1 MRAGTV
7 LWDRFNGKWHLAGVN
22 PWPIV
27 KGATACES
35 CRILAAGKV
44 ILQGSNGYG
53 TELISGHLF
62 LRKKKFWNAAIASG
76 ERIRS
81 PKN

>member
-7 LWDRFNGKWHLAGVN
+7 LYLELN
-22 PWPIV
+22 P
-27 KGATACES
+27 
-35 CRILAAGKV
+35 
-44 ILQGSNGYG
+44 QGSNSHR
-53 TELISGHLF
+53 TELISDHLF